1 MRVWIRVV
9 LRQWAW
15 VVSLELLQQ
24 MGQLQQICQFEWRAT
39 GAGDD
44 DRIFSAQAGPGNWQL
59 AQFATIVM
67 VIHLGVSPVMA
78 LGNYLKCF
86 PKQWVERM
94 SDVESSSFTVRWGC
108 I

>member
-1 MRVWIRVV
+1 
-9 LRQWAW
+9 
-15 VVSLELLQQ
+15 
-24 MGQLQQICQFEWRAT
+24 
-39 GAGDD
+39 
-44 DRIFSAQAGPGNWQL
+44 
-59 AQFATIVM
+59 M